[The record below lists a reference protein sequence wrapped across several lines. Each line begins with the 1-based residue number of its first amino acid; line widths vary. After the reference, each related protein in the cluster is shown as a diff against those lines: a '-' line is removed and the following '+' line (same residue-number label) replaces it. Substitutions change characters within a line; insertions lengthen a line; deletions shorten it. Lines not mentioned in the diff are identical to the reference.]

1 MGEESLTRKEVVVMA
16 KLLAN
21 LIERGPFPVSGELPT
36 ILRRR
41 MVPAT
46 EGPGENPEGEDI
58 R

>member
-1 MGEESLTRKEVVVMA
+1 MA